1 MHFGEL
7 IPIVAILSGLGW
19 GWLGYK
25 NRQLR
30 YSNRTSDSEVAQ
42 LQLEN
47 RKLHERIETLERIAT
62 DRPSALTREIEGLR

>member
-25 NRQLR
+25 NRALR
-30 YSNRTSDSEVAQ
+30 YSNRVSDTEVTE
-42 LQLEN
+42 LRLEN

-62 DRPSALTREIEGLR
+62 DKPSALTREIESLR

>member
-1 MHFGEL
+1 MHLGEL

-25 NRQLR
+25 NRQLK
-30 YSNRTSDSEVAQ
+30 YSNRASGNEVDD
-42 LQLEN
+42 LRLEN